1 MGRRARLG
9 AAYNGLVTD
18 MGRTLVV
25 VGAVLLV
32 LGLLMSLGA
41 KVPLGRLP
49 GDIVYRRGN
58 FTFYFP
64 LVTCILISLVL
75 TAILSLLRR

>member
-1 MGRRARLG
+1 M
-9 AAYNGLVTD
+9 D

-32 LGLLMSLGA
+32 VGLLMSLGA

-49 GDIVYRRGN
+49 GDIVYRRGS

-64 LVTCILISLVL
+64 LVTCILVSLVL
-75 TAILSLLRR
+75 TAIFSLLRR